1 MTQNRIT
8 IQTVNYV
15 IGCRPCP
22 LPVFVYFAAFRKE
35 KEIRKYIIYSFI
47 RKNANWK
54 TMAEHNVNNN
64 M

>member
-22 LPVFVYFAAFRKE
+22 LPVFFYFAVFRKE
-35 KEIRKYIIYSFI
+35 KEIRKYIIYSVI
-47 RKNANWK
+47 RKNANL
-54 TMAEHNVNNN
+54 N
-64 M
+64 